1 MAVSRQRAANLA
13 QGCACALVALS
24 LLALLPPSAGQGV
37 PLELD
42 CTSQVVGN
50 LTWFCRAQGSVAA
63 NAKNVYNVAIPAGV
77 SEDLAVV
84 LTSHTG
90 DADLCATLA
99 NLRRRGV

>member
-1 MAVSRQRAANLA
+1 
-13 QGCACALVALS
+13 
-24 LLALLPPSAGQGV
+24 V

-63 NAKNVYNVAIPAGV
+63 NAKKVYNVAIPAGV

-90 DADLCATLA
+90 DADLYATLS
-99 NLRRRGV
+99 NLRHRGV